1 MAEKIGE
8 GAENE
13 ELTEFEIRKNEK
25 EKEVVKLR
33 EDYKAIKEKEETV
46 GGKLEEVKSA
56 MQGRCSVLSCVFHGI
71 DLNFLKISISV
82 FIWLKSSFE

>member
-33 EDYKAIKEKEETV
+33 EEFKTIKEKEEAV

-56 MQGRCSVLSCVFHGI
+56 MQGGYSVLS
-71 DLNFLKISISV
+71 
-82 FIWLKSSFE
+82 

>member
-33 EDYKAIKEKEETV
+33 EDFKEIKEKEEAV

-56 MQGRCSVLSCVFHGI
+56 MQGRCESLS
-71 DLNFLKISISV
+71 
-82 FIWLKSSFE
+82 